1 MHVILSARH
10 CDLTDELRELVQH
23 RFDGLERFEPRASRA
38 EVMIT
43 AERVDYTVE
52 ALISVDGGA
61 RVHARADGTDAR
73 TAIDRVAEKL
83 ARQLRRRHGR
93 RRDHQAPPLGAL
105 GGEPEGEL
113 ADEDLS
119 PEADDDA
126 QPDEPEAGREPEARR
141 EPGADKPATGGGEP
155 TTDDF
160 EPSRADP

>member
-43 AERVDYTVE
+43 AERVDYKVE

-61 RVHARADGTDAR
+61 RVHARADEADAR

-83 ARQLRRRHGR
+83 ARQLKRRHGR
-93 RRDHQAPPLGAL
+93 RRDHQAPPLGTL
-105 GGEPEGEL
+105 GGEREGEL
-113 ADEDLS
+113 ADDDRS
-119 PEADDDA
+119 PEAAEDA
-126 QPDEPEAGREPEARR
+126 HPDEPEAGREP
-141 EPGADKPATGGGEP
+141 GADKPPTRGGEP
-155 TTDDF
+155 TTDDL